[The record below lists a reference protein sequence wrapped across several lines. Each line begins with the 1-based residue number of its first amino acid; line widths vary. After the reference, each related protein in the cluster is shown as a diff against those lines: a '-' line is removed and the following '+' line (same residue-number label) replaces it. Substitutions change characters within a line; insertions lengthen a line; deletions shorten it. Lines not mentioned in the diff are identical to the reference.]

1 MLKLRL
7 PRLLA
12 LGALTLGFF
21 STAFAQEFT
30 PKRVGP
36 VSQYGQLQAGRN
48 ALGQGRIYGNCPTY
62 AIPGN
67 EVQVKGMS
75 LFWSNYTPNAQLWN
89 RQIIEGLVNRHK
101 IQIIRAP
108 MAVDDNGWGNR
119 HYFAETKTDYYQ
131 QLLDSVVVAAIEND
145 IYVIIDYHSHVAA
158 DYTNRAME
166 FFKIQ
171 AKKWGGYNNVIFEI
185 FNEPLCAHGSQG
197 DNSNCENYGG
207 MLKWGGIKKYA
218 DQVIP
223 VIRRYSDNLIVVG
236 TPQWDQYP
244 NDAASDPI
252 ADNNVAYTFHYY
264 AGTHMIEWEGMHAE
278 QAMNDGL
285 SVFVTEW
292 GTVNADGAGNVS
304 ESNWSWQE
312 WLNQN
317 QLSSAN
323 WTVGK
328 NKSGSEYFYIDFNP
342 DGEWVYTESGQ
353 WMNDKVFSTL
363 PENDSYT
370 SCGLSYD
377 QVPEDTWPVD
387 EFGNVYEGGD
397 YLIDN
402 FDGKGIRYSSYH
414 YGWNNDGGTW
424 SYDENNSG
432 AVYNS
437 DVGSNVATI
446 TNISAGAD
454 GEGGVGYEISVDDGI
469 AGCEN
474 LFYRFSGTA
483 HTVKFVMKGDEDG
496 ALTGWDQHH
505 LYVDGNDVWTT
516 SFISTARDLEGG
528 AIDLDLDKVV
538 KIKFEMAGS
547 KYDWF
552 YMDDLQCA
560 TEMPSSSSSS
570 SSSGSIVAEA
580 YMVDNF
586 SGNGTAEYDYVFAD
600 KWTIAND
607 MVHPGW
613 AIDDPDYMEYVKTTN
628 DPEQGVVG
636 AALQVTR
643 VGNDDG
649 GAGIGVHVPK
659 NLSGCATLQYKYKG
673 LEHNLAFFNEQE
685 KVIYAE
691 HFNRADKGWV
701 TVTYDM
707 NRAVAEGLDIN
718 SALDI
723 QWHALEPDGETDL
736 LIDDVECVAPVSSS
750 SSSDDLLYVI
760 DDFDGNQVD
769 GGVYVY
775 PYGGA
780 TVNNPIIGYEDEDPI
795 YQVVFPGFEGNG
807 VLNSGTAIS
816 DPGSDVWQGLVLEK
830 QVFGISSKCARIS
843 YQYLGSA
850 HQFRMKMP
858 DAMISQGN
866 FHSYRV
872 FNDAHD
878 WETVVVDISEVKQE
892 DWGEDY
898 SYVELDLSQVEKL
911 AWELNNVTDAKL
923 YIDNV
928 QCLVEP
934 TSSSSSALVMYLV
947 DDFDGNGR
955 VSKYGYDYVYVD
967 GGSIGNETYIPDWAM
982 DPSQYQYVV
991 SRYDSELKSNVG
1003 AIVDIALD
1011 DAGSSAGLGMYLPDL
1026 SGCSE
1031 LQYKYKGSAHSLA
1044 LVNVESNMGSTGDN
1058 DIVIANYKFSD
1069 SWTDVSLD
1077 MTAATENGIDL
1088 DSKLEMKWKVLG
1100 PVDDG
1105 EFFIDDVVCIEG
1117 DVPSSSSSSMVPP
1130 FLVDDFDGN
1139 QVGEEPYVYAYNGGQ
1154 YDDVGIYFPGEDGG
1168 LAVGIVNAT
1177 TVTEPKWQGVV
1188 LEKPVPGLLGECAR
1202 IAYSYRGAR
1211 HQFRVNMPEVE
1222 DGNLHGVYVDGSDE
1236 WETAVINV
1244 SDLKQGDWGVAVDLD
1259 MSRVHDI
1266 RWELNGDVEGAEL
1279 YIDDVVC
1286 LEAPVELPEP
1296 KAPTTNMELVDDFED
1311 GDYLPL
1317 WSGVGNWWVD
1327 FAGPMTAASMSFVKG
1342 SQSSRALQVNF
1353 TLNESGID
1361 YAPYAAIS
1369 SNDFHDLNLGN
1380 CTEVR
1385 YDYKGAAHKFR
1396 IKFSS
1401 QINDLLHLDWN
1412 FHAFAVDA
1420 RSESWQTVSIPLA
1433 SLRQQYCNEEQCDWG
1448 SYVPLDTIMRR
1459 ANGFDW
1465 RVDGADGDVDSL
1477 AIDNIRCIGLG
1488 ETPYY
1493 TITFKNGDEDYE
1505 VKSWAAGSNVPDPAG
1520 VPAKAPDAQYTYV
1533 FDYWT
1538 WYENEWGYP
1547 TRLVVGDAT
1556 YEAVYTEI
1564 TNTYTVTFLLDDG
1577 ETVYGQV
1584 EGVEYGTPVLS
1595 IAPPDPSKEDD
1606 SQFTYTFDGWDPSF
1620 DSETIV
1626 EGAITY
1632 KATYTQSLKSY
1643 DITFKDD
1650 DGTVL
1655 AKVSEF
1661 YGTPADEIEA
1671 PEVLGAAGKKFAGW
1685 NPGLA
1690 RVTGEAVYTA
1700 VYTDKF
1706 VITWK
1711 DYNGDVLKTDF
1722 LDEGDMPEYGDDPTR
1737 EATAQYSYVFAGWDH
1752 EVEEVTGDATYTAAY
1767 TETVNTYDVAFYD
1780 EDGVTVLEA
1789 LADGPYEYGSL
1800 VKDFAPV
1807 APTKAATDQYSY
1819 TFAGWNPEIMDETV
1833 VEGEATYTA
1842 VYTQTVNTY
1851 TVYFQGEEGVTNLP
1865 AAKTAEYGT
1874 LVSDLLPSSDPVKA
1888 PDARYTYEFEKW
1900 YDPITMDETMYLPA
1914 DATLEGDMTLMAVF
1928 RKFDR
1933 KYLITFLNE
1942 DGSQYGTAN
1951 LYAYGTS
1958 ASDITPTEDPVKP
1971 ADEQYSYVFAGWDPE
1986 VQDVTGEATYTATF
2000 TTESAET
2007 YTVTYKCFSYADGE
2021 YRFECTGLP
2030 EQVTV
2035 DAGTLL
2041 SSLVPKST
2049 PVMTATAADA
2059 YTFNGWVL
2067 YADVDHQYDIGEDDV
2082 VEDVPFS
2089 HITLAAVFD
2098 WSLRQYTVA
2107 FVDEDGET
2115 VLKAAADYDYGTEF
2129 GDVVVPEVQPKEGKN
2144 FVGWTP
2150 TPSAVT
2156 GNVTY
2161 KAVYEDKVYYT
2172 VTYVCEDFTD
2182 GPEAS
2187 TCINLPETKTVEA
2200 GTLVSTL
2207 IPTVNP
2213 EIPQTQQY
2221 VFDFSEWLIG
2231 DGDDIETVDEN
2242 ITITAL
2248 FDWYLRQYTI
2258 SFVDWNNTPIYSD
2271 SYEYGTEA
2279 SIIVPAE
2286 NPTRAD
2292 DEQFSYTFA
2301 DWTPTVADVTGDAT
2315 YKATYTKTALS
2326 SSSSETVVSS
2336 SSEGTESSS
2345 SETVV
2350 SSSSE
2355 TAPSSSSVVPSSSST
2370 TPSSSSV
2377 KPSSSSVKPESSA
2390 DEDDKSSSSR
2400 GKDRS
2405 SSSVSEDEPSS
2416 SEAKDDKDDK
2426 SSSSGK
2432 TDALFPTVAGL
2443 NMVFSHN
2450 ELTVTVPKASE
2461 VKVQVFDMQGNLQER
2476 YQGYSAG
2483 DHVVSLRHL
2492 NKGVYIVRV
2501 ASGSAVK
2508 TQRIMIK

>member
-30 PKRVGP
+30 PKRIGP

-48 ALGQGRIYGNCPTY
+48 AFGQGRIYGNCPTY
-62 AIPGN
+62 ATPGN

-197 DNSNCENYGG
+197 DNSNCEKYGG

-218 DQVIP
+218 DQVVP

-236 TPQWDQYP
+236 TPRWDQYP

-328 NKSGSEYFYIDFNP
+328 NESGSEYFYIDFNP

-580 YMVDNF
+580 YMVDDF

-643 VGNDDG
+643 VGEDG
-649 GAGIGVHVPK
+649 GVGIGVHVTS
-659 NLSGCATLQYKYKG
+659 LSGCATLQYKYKG
-673 LEHNLAFFNEQE
+673 LEHNLAFVNEQE

-736 LIDDVECVAPVSSS
+736 LIDDVECVAPASSS

-807 VLNSGTAIS
+807 ALNSGTAIS

-830 QVFGISSKCARIS
+830 QVSGISSKCARIS

-872 FNDAHD
+872 FDDAHD
-878 WETVVVDISEVKQE
+878 WETVVVDIAEVKQE

-967 GGSIGNETYIPDWAM
+967 GGSIGNETYIPDWAK

-1011 DAGSSAGLGMYLPDL
+1011 DAGSSAGLGM
-1026 SGCSE
+1026 
-1031 LQYKYKGSAHSLA
+1031 
-1044 LVNVESNMGSTGDN
+1044 
-1058 DIVIANYKFSD
+1058 
-1069 SWTDVSLD
+1069 
-1077 MTAATENGIDL
+1077 
-1088 DSKLEMKWKVLG
+1088 
-1100 PVDDG
+1100 
-1105 EFFIDDVVCIEG
+1105 
-1117 DVPSSSSSSMVPP
+1117 
-1130 FLVDDFDGN
+1130 
-1139 QVGEEPYVYAYNGGQ
+1139 
-1154 YDDVGIYFPGEDGG
+1154 
-1168 LAVGIVNAT
+1168 
-1177 TVTEPKWQGVV
+1177 
-1188 LEKPVPGLLGECAR
+1188 
-1202 IAYSYRGAR
+1202 
-1211 HQFRVNMPEVE
+1211 
-1222 DGNLHGVYVDGSDE
+1222 
-1236 WETAVINV
+1236 
-1244 SDLKQGDWGVAVDLD
+1244 
-1259 MSRVHDI
+1259 
-1266 RWELNGDVEGAEL
+1266 
-1279 YIDDVVC
+1279 
-1286 LEAPVELPEP
+1286 
-1296 KAPTTNMELVDDFED
+1296 
-1311 GDYLPL
+1311 
-1317 WSGVGNWWVD
+1317 
-1327 FAGPMTAASMSFVKG
+1327 
-1342 SQSSRALQVNF
+1342 
-1353 TLNESGID
+1353 
-1361 YAPYAAIS
+1361 
-1369 SNDFHDLNLGN
+1369 
-1380 CTEVR
+1380 
-1385 YDYKGAAHKFR
+1385 
-1396 IKFSS
+1396 
-1401 QINDLLHLDWN
+1401 
-1412 FHAFAVDA
+1412 
-1420 RSESWQTVSIPLA
+1420 
-1433 SLRQQYCNEEQCDWG
+1433 
-1448 SYVPLDTIMRR
+1448 
-1459 ANGFDW
+1459 
-1465 RVDGADGDVDSL
+1465 
-1477 AIDNIRCIGLG
+1477 
-1488 ETPYY
+1488 
-1493 TITFKNGDEDYE
+1493 
-1505 VKSWAAGSNVPDPAG
+1505 
-1520 VPAKAPDAQYTYV
+1520 
-1533 FDYWT
+1533 
-1538 WYENEWGYP
+1538 
-1547 TRLVVGDAT
+1547 
-1556 YEAVYTEI
+1556 
-1564 TNTYTVTFLLDDG
+1564 
-1577 ETVYGQV
+1577 
-1584 EGVEYGTPVLS
+1584 
-1595 IAPPDPSKEDD
+1595 
-1606 SQFTYTFDGWDPSF
+1606 
-1620 DSETIV
+1620 
-1626 EGAITY
+1626 
-1632 KATYTQSLKSY
+1632 
-1643 DITFKDD
+1643 
-1650 DGTVL
+1650 
-1655 AKVSEF
+1655 
-1661 YGTPADEIEA
+1661 
-1671 PEVLGAAGKKFAGW
+1671 
-1685 NPGLA
+1685 
-1690 RVTGEAVYTA
+1690 
-1700 VYTDKF
+1700 
-1706 VITWK
+1706 
-1711 DYNGDVLKTDF
+1711 
-1722 LDEGDMPEYGDDPTR
+1722 
-1737 EATAQYSYVFAGWDH
+1737 
-1752 EVEEVTGDATYTAAY
+1752 
-1767 TETVNTYDVAFYD
+1767 
-1780 EDGVTVLEA
+1780 
-1789 LADGPYEYGSL
+1789 
-1800 VKDFAPV
+1800 
-1807 APTKAATDQYSY
+1807 
-1819 TFAGWNPEIMDETV
+1819 
-1833 VEGEATYTA
+1833 
-1842 VYTQTVNTY
+1842 
-1851 TVYFQGEEGVTNLP
+1851 
-1865 AAKTAEYGT
+1865 
-1874 LVSDLLPSSDPVKA
+1874 
-1888 PDARYTYEFEKW
+1888 
-1900 YDPITMDETMYLPA
+1900 
-1914 DATLEGDMTLMAVF
+1914 
-1928 RKFDR
+1928 
-1933 KYLITFLNE
+1933 
-1942 DGSQYGTAN
+1942 
-1951 LYAYGTS
+1951 
-1958 ASDITPTEDPVKP
+1958 
-1971 ADEQYSYVFAGWDPE
+1971 
-1986 VQDVTGEATYTATF
+1986 
-2000 TTESAET
+2000 
-2007 YTVTYKCFSYADGE
+2007 
-2021 YRFECTGLP
+2021 
-2030 EQVTV
+2030 
-2035 DAGTLL
+2035 
-2041 SSLVPKST
+2041 
-2049 PVMTATAADA
+2049 
-2059 YTFNGWVL
+2059 
-2067 YADVDHQYDIGEDDV
+2067 
-2082 VEDVPFS
+2082 
-2089 HITLAAVFD
+2089 
-2098 WSLRQYTVA
+2098 
-2107 FVDEDGET
+2107 
-2115 VLKAAADYDYGTEF
+2115 
-2129 GDVVVPEVQPKEGKN
+2129 
-2144 FVGWTP
+2144 
-2150 TPSAVT
+2150 
-2156 GNVTY
+2156 
-2161 KAVYEDKVYYT
+2161 
-2172 VTYVCEDFTD
+2172 
-2182 GPEAS
+2182 
-2187 TCINLPETKTVEA
+2187 
-2200 GTLVSTL
+2200 
-2207 IPTVNP
+2207 
-2213 EIPQTQQY
+2213 
-2221 VFDFSEWLIG
+2221 
-2231 DGDDIETVDEN
+2231 
-2242 ITITAL
+2242 
-2248 FDWYLRQYTI
+2248 
-2258 SFVDWNNTPIYSD
+2258 
-2271 SYEYGTEA
+2271 
-2279 SIIVPAE
+2279 
-2286 NPTRAD
+2286 
-2292 DEQFSYTFA
+2292 
-2301 DWTPTVADVTGDAT
+2301 
-2315 YKATYTKTALS
+2315 
-2326 SSSSETVVSS
+2326 
-2336 SSEGTESSS
+2336 
-2345 SETVV
+2345 
-2350 SSSSE
+2350 
-2355 TAPSSSSVVPSSSST
+2355 
-2370 TPSSSSV
+2370 
-2377 KPSSSSVKPESSA
+2377 
-2390 DEDDKSSSSR
+2390 
-2400 GKDRS
+2400 
-2405 SSSVSEDEPSS
+2405 
-2416 SEAKDDKDDK
+2416 
-2426 SSSSGK
+2426 
-2432 TDALFPTVAGL
+2432 
-2443 NMVFSHN
+2443 
-2450 ELTVTVPKASE
+2450 
-2461 VKVQVFDMQGNLQER
+2461 
-2476 YQGYSAG
+2476 
-2483 DHVVSLRHL
+2483 
-2492 NKGVYIVRV
+2492 
-2501 ASGSAVK
+2501 
-2508 TQRIMIK
+2508 